1 MKTKNEH
8 KTPDK
13 KLSFELKLLPQT
25 KDGKVWFE
33 GYANTVTKDRVNDS
47 VLPSAFIKSL
57 PTYMTNPQ
65 LLYQHN
71 WDISVGSITEAKP
84 DDKGLFVKGF
94 VSAAPDCESYRTKVL
109 ERVLRTLSIGYNEV
123 DSEMDE
129 ASKTKIVKEVELLE
143 ISLVTIPANAEAI
156 IQPVEQVEGGEPP
169 KSVVPDE
176 LKALT
181 EQVKGLM
188 TEVVSVTKLLETV
201 KQGAQIV
208 NTNTDPKNPAQGKAE
223 PKPGAEPAAAPAAAP
238 AAGGSDMAEVCKGL
252 AALNESVKAMHET
265 LKNVESCVKSGQGN
279 AEPKSIDEMSDA
291 EVEAA
296 LAAEAA
302 QLAGMT
308 SVPA

>member
-1 MKTKNEH
+1 MSTKNAEH
-8 KTPDK
+8 KTPEK
-13 KLSFELKLLPQT
+13 KLVCELKLLPQT

-57 PTYMTNPQ
+57 PMYLTNPQ

-71 WDISVGSITEAKP
+71 WDISVGNITEARP
-84 DDKGLFVKGF
+84 DEKGLFVKGF

-109 ERVLRTLSIGYNEV
+109 ERVLRTLSIGYNEI

-156 IQPVEQVEGGEPP
+156 IQPVEQAEGGEPP

-176 LKALT
+176 LKAIT
-181 EQVKGLM
+181 EQIKSL
-188 TEVVSVTKLLETV
+188 TAEITSVSKLLENV
-201 KQGAQIV
+201 KQGAPIM
-208 NTNTDPKNPAQGKAE
+208 TDPKNPAQGKAE

-265 LKNVESCVKSGQGN
+265 LKNVESCVKGNGQAN

-302 QLAGMT
+302 QLAGMS
-308 SVPA
+308 SVSA